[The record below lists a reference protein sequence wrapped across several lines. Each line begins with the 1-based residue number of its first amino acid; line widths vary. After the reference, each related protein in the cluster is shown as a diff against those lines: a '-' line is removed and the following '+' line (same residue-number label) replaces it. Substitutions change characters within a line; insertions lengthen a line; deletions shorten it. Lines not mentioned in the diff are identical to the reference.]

1 MVLIFMFKPLNYF
14 CPITVAAEDEP
25 LADAASEKKD
35 EKRDLSL
42 IDKIRIENN
51 KQRALQLRKQRQ
63 EEKEEM

>member
-14 CPITVAAEDEP
+14 FPIAVAAKDEP
-25 LADAASEKKD
+25 HGDADSEKKD

>member
-14 CPITVAAEDEP
+14 CPITVAAKDEP
-25 LADAASEKKD
+25 LAASEKKD

-42 IDKIRIENN
+42 IEKIRIENN